1 MRGKLG
7 TLSMAVGTLLVLAAL
22 ALFLY
27 NQWENQRAGASA
39 DAVMPQLVEQ
49 IDAYQTPESAQDLI
63 PPDEMKAVMIDG
75 YAYVGYLSIPSL
87 GLELPVMSD
96 WDYDRLKLA
105 PCRYSGAPAT
115 NNLVIAGHNYV
126 RHFGPL
132 DRLNPGDVVDFT
144 DMEGQTYHYT
154 VTVVDVLAP
163 TAVEEMTSGAY
174 DLSLFTC
181 TYDGQTRLTVRCD
194 RS

>member
-7 TLSMAVGTLLVLAAL
+7 TILMGFGVLLVLAAL
-22 ALFLY
+22 ALFLN
-27 NQWENQRAGASA
+27 NQWEDLRAGTATKT
-39 DAVMPQLVEQ
+39 VLPQVIEQ
-49 IDAYQTPESAQDLI
+49 IGKSQSPESAQDLT
-63 PPDEMKAVMIDG
+63 PPNEMKAIMIDG
-75 YAYVGYLSIPSL
+75 YAYIGYLSIPSL

-105 PCRYSGAPAT
+105 PCRYAGTPRT
-115 NNLVIAGHNYV
+115 NDFVIAAHNYT

-132 DRLNPGDVVDFT
+132 DRLQAGDAVEFT
-144 DMEGQTYHYT
+144 DMEGETYRYT
-154 VTVVDVLAP
+154 VTVVDILAP
-163 TAVEEMTSGAY
+163 TSVEEMTSGAY

>member
-1 MRGKLG
+1 MRGKIG
-7 TLSMAVGTLLVLAAL
+7 TLCMIIGTVLVLAAL
-22 ALFLY
+22 ALFMY
-27 NQWENQRAGASA
+27 NQWENIQAGASA
-39 DAVMPQLVEQ
+39 AAVMPQLVEQ
-49 IDAYQTPESAQDLI
+49 IEEQQTPESAQDLI
-63 PPDEMKAVMIDG
+63 SPDEMKAVMIDG

-87 GLELPVMSD
+87 ELELPVMSD

-132 DRLNPGDVVDFT
+132 ERLKAGDVVDFT
-144 DMEGQTYHYT
+144 DMEGKTYHYT